1 MYLIFNMST
10 KLDMPSKEDCGTH
23 YTRIYKREDD
33 SMRKILLDGAWE
45 GLRSSDGSTFCATVP
60 GCVHTD
66 LMKNGQIP
74 KDIYWRE
81 TAEQVQWIEKE
92 EWVYTKQFT
101 VDTIEEGAHLVF
113 ECLDTYAD
121 IYLNECL
128 VGSADNMFIT
138 HRFPVD
144 GKLQQGRNI
153 LRVVFHSA
161 AQRAEDCPIRTA
173 AFAKDRLYTRR
184 MQCTYGWDWTMR
196 FVTCGI
202 EKSCYLVFDNCPR
215 AADTYL
221 YTEQIDEYGAQLV
234 CDTRFVNYEKGLT
247 YTITLEDPR
256 GNRVY
261 ANTRYCEERWHREY
275 ITVEAPQL
283 WYPVGY
289 GKQPLY
295 TLKIT
300 CEQEVLQH
308 TVGIRTVKILQIAD
322 KPGSESY
329 ELCRKLKDT
338 DSGKEWDFNE
348 NFSSFIPVING
359 KKIFCKG
366 ADWTPCDPFVSE
378 VTQEKITRI
387 LELSAQMGLNMI
399 RIWGGGMF
407 ESEHFYSE
415 CDRLGIM
422 VTQDFLMACGDY
434 PEDEAWFMQ
443 ALQKEAEFA
452 ALALRNHPSLVW
464 WNGDNENAVAGNERM
479 KEYWGRTSALKA
491 IGPVLKDL
499 DPARIFLPSSP
510 YGGDP
515 YASKTVGT
523 THNTQFLGN
532 FFAYLT
538 EGELADYKD
547 EYKKYLARFIA
558 EEPSMGAVSTFS
570 LRRMMNDRDIYETED
585 MWLYHT
591 KSNPCL
597 PKELFEYEKLF
608 AEGIF
613 GPFRDGQDRLFK
625 LQYIQYE
632 WVRIS
637 FELARRN
644 LWFNSGLLY
653 WMLCDCWPAASGW
666 ALIDYYG
673 MPKASY
679 YSFCRCAKAV
689 VGSIDREDGCYTVH
703 ISNDSL
709 KGQRLRVSINK
720 LNYKSGRLTAC
731 VEQEVQ
737 ADAQSVARIAFD
749 CMLEQDE
756 ILICDL
762 HNEDIRDRCFYKEGK
777 LELRKTE
784 GLHIVQR
791 TKTSITVKA
800 EEYVHAVA
808 LEGNVVFSDS
818 YFSLLPGQQRTVS
831 FASAAIEE
839 PEVTCIGYTL
849 V

>member
-1 MYLIFNMST
+1 
-10 KLDMPSKEDCGTH
+10 
-23 YTRIYKREDD
+23 
-33 SMRKILLDGAWE
+33 MRKILLDGAWE
-45 GLRSSDGSTFCATVP
+45 GLRSSNSSTFSATVP

-66 LMKNGQIP
+66 LMKNGQLP
-74 KDIYWRE
+74 MDIYWRD

-101 VDTIEEGAHLVF
+101 VDIIEEGAHLVF

-144 GKLQQGRNI
+144 GKLQQGRNT

-161 AQRAEDCPIRTA
+161 VERTKDCPVRIASFT
-173 AFAKDRLYTRR
+173 KERLHTRR

-202 EKSCYLVFDNCPR
+202 EKSCYLEFDNCPR
-215 AADTYL
+215 ATDTYL
-221 YTEQIDEYGAQLV
+221 YTEQIDKFGAQLV
-234 CDTRFVNYEKGLT
+234 CDTRFAGYEKGLT
-247 YTITLEDPR
+247 YTITLDDPQ

-261 ANTRYCEERWHREY
+261 TNTRYCEERWHREY
-275 ITVEAPQL
+275 ITVENPQL

-289 GKQPLY
+289 GEQPLY
-295 TLKIT
+295 ILKIV
-300 CEQEVLQH
+300 CGQEVLQH

-322 KPGSESY
+322 KPGSENY

-338 DSGKEWDFNE
+338 ASGKEWDFNE
-348 NFSSFIPVING
+348 SFSGFTPVING

-366 ADWTPCDPFVSE
+366 ADWAPCEPFVSE
-378 VTQEKITRI
+378 VTEEKITKI
-387 LELSAQMGLNMI
+387 LELSVQMGLNMV

-407 ESEHFYSE
+407 ETEHFYSE

-434 PEDEAWFMQ
+434 PEDEDWFVQ

-464 WNGDNENAVAGNERM
+464 WNGDNENAVCGNEQM

-510 YGGDP
+510 YGGDR

-523 THNTQFLGN
+523 THNTQFLDH
-532 FFAYLT
+532 FFKYLENDDLT
-538 EGELADYKD
+538 DYKD
-547 EYKKYLARFIA
+547 EYKQYLARFIA
-558 EEPSMGAVSTFS
+558 EEPSMGAVSTSS
-570 LRRMMNDRDIYETED
+570 LRRMMDSQDIYETED

-591 KSNPCL
+591 QGNPAL
-597 PKELFEYEKLF
+597 HREVFEYEKLF
-608 AEGIF
+608 AEGVL
-613 GPFRDGQDRLFK
+613 GPFEDGQDRLFK

-632 WVRIS
+632 WVRMS
-637 FELARRN
+637 FELVRRN

-653 WMLCDCWPAASGW
+653 WMLADCWPAASGW

-673 MPKASY
+673 IPKASY
-679 YSFCRCAKAV
+679 YSFKRCAKEV
-689 VGSIDREDGCYTVH
+689 VGSIDREEGCYTVH

-709 KGQRLRVSINK
+709 KRQHLRVSVNK
-720 LNYKSGRLTAC
+720 LNYKSGKLTLC
-731 VEQEVQ
+731 VQQEIQV
-737 ADAQSVARIAFD
+737 DAQSVNRVVVD
-749 CMLEQDE
+749 CAMEQDE

-762 HNEDIRDRCFYKEGK
+762 HNADIWDRCFYKEGR
-777 LELRKTE
+777 LELKKTE
-784 GLHIVQR
+784 GLRVVQR
-791 TKTSITVKA
+791 TNTSITVEA
-800 EEYVHAVA
+800 EAYVHAVA
-808 LEGNVVFSDS
+808 LEGNAVFEDS
-818 YFSLLPGQQRTVS
+818 YFSLLPGQHRTVS
-831 FASAAIEE
+831 FVPAEDEE
-839 PEVTCIGYTL
+839 PEVTCVGYTL
-849 V
+849 A